1 MSHHNEVGFKLQ
13 PFQISTI
20 VIALVGAGCAI
31 YGFTLGLG
39 TLAQPRAGAWP
50 FLIGLGMF
58 IAALVLFFTERDNSD
73 YEAFSKQSLVILAG
87 FGLMIA
93 YILLFK
99 YAGFTLA
106 TLLISIA
113 WLRWMAREPWRF
125 VLWYSVAQT
134 ALFVV
139 IFSILLAVPMP
150 ADPIVNLILGKGL

>member
-1 MSHHNEVGFKLQ
+1 
-13 PFQISTI
+13 
-20 VIALVGAGCAI
+20 
-31 YGFTLGLG
+31 
-39 TLAQPRAGAWP
+39 
-50 FLIGLGMF
+50 MF

-73 YEAFSKQSLVILAG
+73 YEAFSKQSLVNVAG
-87 FGLMIA
+87 FGLMIT

-99 YAGFTLA
+99 YVGFTLA

-125 VLWYSVAQT
+125 VLWYSVVQT

-139 IFSILLAVPMP
+139 IFSILLAVPLP